1 MGCSHSIIGGS
12 SCIESEDVNN
22 SRKDGRRRRGGEA
35 AASDVAGGSP
45 SPSPEVVDVRASCTK
60 MAWSLGLMLC
70 RASAIRRQRKRGG
83 MGNECC
89 AAENNKSWLLAAD
102 ARAETEAEAEPQSV
116 HSSFRFGFGSQAE
129 AASVAAAAATTVLL
143 LVNLEDE
150 GEELG
155 RGEGVGEWQRLESL
169 ERSISPLAGALERY
183 SYADIRS
190 ATRGFSRG
198 RELGRGPLSRVYKGR
213 IGVGRRAV
221 AIKRVE
227 GQDRESAKAFCREL
241 MIASSLRNANIVPL
255 LGFCV
260 DKEGIFLVYKYVSG
274 GSLDHHLHCHERRG
288 RGKVLPW
295 EVRYKVALGVARAVE
310 YLHHGMDKCI
320 IHRDIKPSNVLL
332 SSNRTP
338 KLCDFGLATWIQG
351 PSLPFLC
358 KSVKGTFGYLAP
370 EYFQHGKLSDKTD
383 VYAFGVLLLELI
395 TGQKAIDRNRPQGD
409 ENLVLW
415 AKPLLQQGEGAV
427 EKLVDPRLKPS
438 SYRWNEMSRMVRA
451 ATACVNGDESGR
463 PSIDQVIEM
472 LLLGESTCSDWSVF
486 IGHGCLAGYGSRTND
501 LLQKGDMRGHLA
513 LAMLGVSDTEED
525 DSHGR

>member
-12 SCIESEDVNN
+12 SCIKSEDVNN
-22 SRKDGRRRRGGEA
+22 GGKDGRRRRGCEA
-35 AASDVAGGSP
+35 AASAVAGDSP
-45 SPSPEVVDVRASCTK
+45 LPSPEVVDVKASCRK
-60 MAWSLGLMLC
+60 MAWSLGLMLS
-70 RASAIRRQRKRGG
+70 RVSAIRRRRKRGG
-83 MGNECC
+83 MGNESSVS
-89 AAENNKSWLLAAD
+89 ENNNKSWLLAD
-102 ARAETEAEAEPQSV
+102 VRAETEAEADPQSV
-116 HSSFRFGFGSQAE
+116 HSSFRFSFGAQAE
-129 AASVAAAAATTVLL
+129 AASVAAATTVLL

-155 RGEGVGEWQRLESL
+155 RGESVGEWRRLESL
-169 ERSISPLAGALERY
+169 ERSISPVAGALVRY
-183 SYADIRS
+183 SYAEIRS

-221 AIKRVE
+221 AIKRVD

-241 MIASSLRNANIVPL
+241 MIASSLRNENIVPL

-260 DKEGIFLVYKYVSG
+260 DKEGLFLVYKYVSG
-274 GSLDHHLHCHERRG
+274 GSLDHHLHCPERS

-310 YLHHGMDKCI
+310 YLHHGTDKFV

-332 SSNRTP
+332 SSNKTP
-338 KLCDFGLATWIQG
+338 KLCDFGLATWIHG
-351 PSLPFLC
+351 TSLPFLC

-415 AKPLLQQGEGAV
+415 ICLSLSILQPPFHLLYLPKDCQSRQPILRDENFT
-427 EKLVDPRLKPS
+427 DDIRL
-438 SYRWNEMSRMVRA
+438 YLHIFDYCRITFE
-451 ATACVNGDESGR
+451 E
-463 PSIDQVIEM
+463 
-472 LLLGESTCSDWSVF
+472 LF
-486 IGHGCLAGYGSRTND
+486 LAD
-501 LLQKGDMRGHLA
+501 
-513 LAMLGVSDTEED
+513 
-525 DSHGR
+525 

>member
-22 SRKDGRRRRGGEA
+22 GRKDGRKRRGDKA
-35 AASDVAGGSP
+35 AASAVAGDSP
-45 SPSPEVVDVRASCTK
+45 PPSPEVVDVKASCRK
-60 MAWSLGLMLC
+60 IAWSLGLMLS
-70 RASAIRRQRKRGG
+70 RASTITRRRKRGG

-89 AAENNKSWLLAAD
+89 VSENNKSWLLAD
-102 ARAETEAEAEPQSV
+102 ARAETEAEADAQSM
-116 HSSFRFGFGSQAE
+116 HSSFRFSFGSQGE
-129 AASVAAAAATTVLL
+129 ASSVATATTVLM

-155 RGEGVGEWQRLESL
+155 RDEGMGEWRRLESL
-169 ERSISPLAGALERY
+169 ERSISPVAGALVRY
-183 SYADIRS
+183 SYAEIQS
-190 ATRGFSRG
+190 ATQAFSRG

-241 MIASSLRNANIVPL
+241 MIASSLRNGNIVPL
-255 LGFCV
+255 VGFCV
-260 DKEGIFLVYKYVSG
+260 DKEGLFLVYKFVSG
-274 GSLDHHLHCHERRG
+274 GSLDHHLHCHEKRM

-295 EVRYKVALGVARAVE
+295 EVRYKVALGVAQAVE
-310 YLHHGMDKCI
+310 YLHHGTDKCV

-332 SSNRTP
+332 SSHKTP
-338 KLCDFGLATWIQG
+338 KLCDFGLATWIHG
-351 PSLPFLC
+351 ASLPFLC

-395 TGQKAIDRNRPQGD
+395 TGQKAIDRNRRQGD

-415 AKPLLQQGEGAV
+415 AKPLLQQGEVAV

-438 SYRWNEMSRMVRA
+438 SYRRNEVSRMVHA
-451 ATACVNGDESGR
+451 ATACVNSDESGR

-472 LLLGESTCSDWSVF
+472 LQGEGTCSGWSVF
-486 IGHGCLAGYGSRTND
+486 IGSGCLAGYGSQTND
-501 LLQKGDMRGHLA
+501 PLQKSDMSGHLA

-525 DSHGR
+525 DLYDR